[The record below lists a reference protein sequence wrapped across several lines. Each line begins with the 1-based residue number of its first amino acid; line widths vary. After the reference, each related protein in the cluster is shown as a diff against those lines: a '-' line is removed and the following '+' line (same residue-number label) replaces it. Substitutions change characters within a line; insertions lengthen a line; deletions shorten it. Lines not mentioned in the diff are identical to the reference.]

1 MLTALGKWAQGWSN
15 ATNPWTNVYG
25 VARSLIALASALTLA
40 CTPTSALFF
49 PVLGIDRAARCAGL
63 GRVTAFCVDPQA
75 SHEIVRAL
83 MVVALLVV
91 ASGWR
96 PRWTAP
102 LHAFIA
108 FSLVNNLSIIDGGD
122 QVALDLSLLLLPIAL
137 TDRRRW
143 HWDAPCPET
152 ASFTNDA
159 RRLVARFAW
168 TLVRV
173 QVAAIYFHAAIA
185 KFGVE
190 DWVDGTAVYYFST
203 HPMYGASSAVL
214 SIIRP
219 VLESSVGVTALTW
232 GTLMLEY
239 LLSAALFMPK
249 KYWQPLLVLGLG
261 LHAGIIVLHGLLSF
275 AIVMFGALV
284 LFLRPMDRVF
294 EKPDFHLVRALSS
307 LAWRTASRLRLMK
320 MAPHRR

>member
-1 MLTALGKWAQGWSN
+1 MLTALGKRARDWAN
-15 ATNPWTNVYG
+15 ASSPWTNVYG

-40 CTPTSALFF
+40 FTPTSALFF
-49 PVLGIDRAARCAGL
+49 PILGIERATRCEGL
-63 GRVTAFCVDPQA
+63 GKVTAFCLDPQP

-83 MVVALLVV
+83 MVLGLLVV

-143 HWDAPCPET
+143 HWDAPTRET

-173 QVAAIYFHAAIA
+173 QVAAIYFHAAMS

-203 HPMYGASSAVL
+203 HPMYGASSTVI

-219 VLESSVGVTALTW
+219 IVESAVGVTALTW

-275 AIVMFGALV
+275 AIVMFAALV
-284 LFLRPMDRVF
+284 LYLRPM
-294 EKPDFHLVRALSS
+294 ERAFALP
-307 LAWRTASRLRLMK
+307 RLRRTRESS
-320 MAPHRR
+320 AIAGQRVEIT